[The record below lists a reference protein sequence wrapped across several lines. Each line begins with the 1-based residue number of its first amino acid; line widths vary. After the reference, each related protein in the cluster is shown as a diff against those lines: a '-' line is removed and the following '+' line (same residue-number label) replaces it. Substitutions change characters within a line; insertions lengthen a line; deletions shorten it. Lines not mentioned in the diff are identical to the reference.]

1 MKSSTLPAAASGQPT
16 PLVFHWIM
24 TVQLLSGEIE
34 THDGLHTWE
43 WPNPPTRS
51 VMFRSV
57 LASVMDKYGVEQ
69 LGVLFYDLTINDA
82 YGAA

>member
-1 MKSSTLPAAASGQPT
+1 MNSSTPPVAVSGQPT

-24 TVQLLSGEIE
+24 TVQLLSGVIE

-51 VMFRSV
+51 LMFRSI

-69 LGVLFYDLTINDA
+69 LAVLFYDLALNEMP
-82 YGAA
+82 GA